1 MGAVRQVGDGI
12 AVLIDVTDEEL
23 DRVREVLGP
32 ECAAEGCGRDPEARG
47 LCSLHYARARKAA
60 ELPPKEM
67 EGLGLDPAV
76 AEAAAELRAA
86 RKASARGVEGRRRGR
101 GL

>member
-1 MGAVRQVGDGI
+1 MLA
-12 AVLIDVTDEEL
+12 
-23 DRVREVLGP
+23 
-32 ECAAEGCGRDPEARG
+32 
-47 LCSLHYARARKAA
+47 SLHYARARKAA

-86 RKASARGVEGRRRGR
+86 RKASARGVEGRRQGR